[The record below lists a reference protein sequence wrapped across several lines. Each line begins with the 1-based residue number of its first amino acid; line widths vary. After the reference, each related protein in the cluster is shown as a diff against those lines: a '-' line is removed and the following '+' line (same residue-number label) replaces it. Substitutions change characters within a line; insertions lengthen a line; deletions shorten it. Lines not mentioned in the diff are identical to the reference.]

1 MQPTFFEST
10 PQQKQLADIGG
21 SMMDWSENY
30 GKLHGLK
37 AVTDNGLR
45 TLNELSHVGYML
57 TTVGATFGAAEVDFD
72 AAERKLIVDF
82 MKKQVDIERKGQYT
96 VYKLNKQGALHMTNV
111 MIKEGTY
118 KIRGKETCMQGLV
131 FPLVEEFKVGAGGGY
146 VTVDGSAVNGFPARN
161 IKIKVSGVRDYTV
174 VGDEVAATI
183 VEESDTEIVE
193 RIRER
198 FDMLKDMTKAVKK
211 GDVRAM
217 IVSGPPGVGKS
228 HGVEEVLDRYAL
240 MESLG
245 AGKQHEVIK
254 GATSAIGLYCKLFK
268 MADKGKVVVFDD
280 CDSIFADELSL
291 NILKAALDSKKN
303 RYIHWNTDSFKL
315 RNEGVPD
322 SFKFEASAIFITNL
336 KFDKVKGKLREHL
349 EALESR
355 CHYMDL
361 TIDSDKDKI
370 LRIKQV
376 VQDGMLDKYKL
387 ADEVKEEIMDFI
399 DINKGRLRE
408 LSLRTVLKVA
418 DLAISFPDRW
428 ESYAEN
434 TVMRRA

>member
-1 MQPTFFEST
+1 MTNI
-10 PQQKQLADIGG
+10 K
-21 SMMDWSENY
+21 
-30 GKLHGLK
+30 
-37 AVTDNGLR
+37 
-45 TLNELSHVGYML
+45 
-57 TTVGATFGAAEVDFD
+57 
-72 AAERKLIVDF
+72 IVD
-82 MKKQVDIERKGQYT
+82 
-96 VYKLNKQGALHMTNV
+96 
-111 MIKEGTY
+111 GTY
-118 KIRGKETCMQGLV
+118 KIRGKDADVSGLV
-131 FPLVEEFKVGAGGGY
+131 FPLVEKFKMGAQGGY
-146 VTVDGSAVNGFPARN
+146 VTVDGSAVNGFPDRN
-161 IKIKVSGVRDYTV
+161 IKIKVAGPEGYEAAGEGVEATV
-174 VGDEVAATI
+174 LT
-183 VEESDTEIVE
+183 ESDAEIVE

-211 GDVRAM
+211 GTVRAM

-240 MESLG
+240 METMG
-245 AGKQHEVIK
+245 GTKQHEVIK
-254 GATSAIGLYCKLFK
+254 GATSALGLYCKLYK

-303 RYIHWNTDSFKL
+303 RTIHWNTDSFKL

-361 TIDSDKDKI
+361 TIDSDKDKM

-376 VQDGMLDKYKL
+376 TEDGMLDVYKL
-387 ADEVKEEIMDFI
+387 SDEVKEEILDFI
-399 DINKGRLRE
+399 DINKGQLRE

-418 DLAISFPDRW
+418 DLAVAFPDKW
-428 ESYAEN
+428 EAMAEN
-434 TVMRRA
+434 TVMRRV

>member
-1 MQPTFFEST
+1 MTN
-10 PQQKQLADIGG
+10 I
-21 SMMDWSENY
+21 
-30 GKLHGLK
+30 
-37 AVTDNGLR
+37 R
-45 TLNELSHVGYML
+45 
-57 TTVGATFGAAEVDFD
+57 
-72 AAERKLIVDF
+72 IVD
-82 MKKQVDIERKGQYT
+82 
-96 VYKLNKQGALHMTNV
+96 
-111 MIKEGTY
+111 GTY
-118 KIRGKETCMQGLV
+118 KIRGKDTDLAGLV
-131 FPLVEEFKVGAGGGY
+131 FPMVEEFKVGAQGGY
-146 VTVDGSAVNGFPARN
+146 VTVDGTAVNGFPDRN
-161 IKIKVSGVRDYTV
+161 IKIKVAGPEGYER
-174 VGDEVAATI
+174 VGDDVHSTI
-183 VEESDTEIVE
+183 REETDAEIVE

-198 FDMLKDMTKAVKK
+198 FEMLKDMTKAVKK
-211 GDVRAM
+211 GTVRAM

-228 HGVEEVLDRYAL
+228 HGVEEVLDRYAT
-240 MESLG
+240 METLG
-245 AGKQHEVIK
+245 GLKTHEVIK
-254 GATSAIGLYCKLFK
+254 GATSALGLYCKLYK

-291 NILKAALDSKKN
+291 NILKAALDSKKS
-303 RYIHWNTDSFKL
+303 RWIHWNTDSFKL

-376 VQDGMLDKYKL
+376 VQDGMLDTYDL
-387 ADEVKEEIMDFI
+387 EDDVKEEIMDFV

-418 DLAISFPDRW
+418 DLAVAFPDKW
-428 ESYAEN
+428 EMAAEN

>member
-1 MQPTFFEST
+1 MTNI
-10 PQQKQLADIGG
+10 K
-21 SMMDWSENY
+21 
-30 GKLHGLK
+30 
-37 AVTDNGLR
+37 
-45 TLNELSHVGYML
+45 
-57 TTVGATFGAAEVDFD
+57 
-72 AAERKLIVDF
+72 IVD
-82 MKKQVDIERKGQYT
+82 
-96 VYKLNKQGALHMTNV
+96 
-111 MIKEGTY
+111 GTY
-118 KIRGKETCMQGLV
+118 KIRGKDTDVSGLV
-131 FPLVEEFKVGAGGGY
+131 FPMVEEFKVGAGGGY
-146 VTVDGSAVNGFPARN
+146 VTVDGAAVNGFPDRN
-161 IKIKVSGVRDYTV
+161 IKIKVSGPGDYEA
-174 VGDEVAATI
+174 VGDDIKPTQRD
-183 VEESDTEIVE
+183 ESDAEIVE

-240 MESLG
+240 MESMG
-245 AGKQHEVIK
+245 ATKTHEVIK
-254 GATSAIGLYCKLFK
+254 GATSAIGLYCKLYK

-280 CDSIFADELSL
+280 CDSIFTDELSL

-303 RYIHWNTDSFKL
+303 RYIHWNTDSYKL

-361 TIDSDKDKI
+361 TIDTDKDKI

-376 VQDGMLDKYKL
+376 TQDGMLDKYTL
-387 ADEVKEEIMDFI
+387 SDEVKEEILDFI

-418 DLAISFPDRW
+418 DLAVSFPDRW
-428 ESYAEN
+428 ADYAEN

>member
-1 MQPTFFEST
+1 
-10 PQQKQLADIGG
+10 
-21 SMMDWSENY
+21 
-30 GKLHGLK
+30 
-37 AVTDNGLR
+37 
-45 TLNELSHVGYML
+45 
-57 TTVGATFGAAEVDFD
+57 
-72 AAERKLIVDF
+72 
-82 MKKQVDIERKGQYT
+82 
-96 VYKLNKQGALHMTNV
+96 MTN
-111 MIKEGTY
+111 IRITQGTY
-118 KIRGKETCMQGLV
+118 KIRGKEADMAGLV
-131 FPLVEEFKVGAGGGY
+131 FPLVEEFKVGAAGGY
-146 VTVDGSAVNGFPARN
+146 VTVDGAAVNGFPDRN
-161 IKIKVSGVRDYTV
+161 IKIKVAGPEDYEL
-174 VGDEVAATI
+174 VGDDVQST
-183 VEESDTEIVE
+183 VREESDAEIVE

-211 GDVRAM
+211 GNVRAM

-228 HGVEEVLDRYAL
+228 HGVEEVLDRYATMEL
-240 MESLG
+240 MG
-245 AGKQHEVIK
+245 GTKQHEVIK
-254 GATSAIGLYCKLFK
+254 GATSAIGLYCKLYK

-280 CDSIFADELSL
+280 CDSIFTDELSL

-361 TIDSDKDKI
+361 TIDSDKDKM

-376 VQDGMLDKYKL
+376 TEDGMLDVYKL
-387 ADEVKEEIMDFI
+387 SDEVKEEIMDFI
-399 DINKGRLRE
+399 DINKGQLRE

-418 DLAISFPDRW
+418 DLAVAFPDKW
-428 ESYAEN
+428 EAMAEN
-434 TVMRRA
+434 TVMRRV